1 MGDKMKMLQ
10 ALLTL
15 GLLCAFS
22 TVLAQ
27 TEVSQGLLTC
37 SAIEAA
43 EGRLAC
49 YDDLAN
55 DATAPVVSSAD
66 HWYVSNDTNP
76 VDDSTTVFFATEAT
90 EGSTTPTYGDSYI
103 LKLRCQSGELAAW
116 VSWNEY
122 LGLDTT
128 EVTYR
133 VGTAGAVTD
142 TWYISTDNQS
152 TFFSRNQSPTRAFI
166 EKLAASDN
174 RKLITQVTPY
184 GENTATG
191 VFNVSGLSDMLPQLY
206 EHCPA

>member
-1 MGDKMKMLQ
+1 MKILQ

-15 GLLCAFS
+15 ILLCAFS
-22 TVLAQ
+22 TALAQ
-27 TEVSQGLLTC
+27 PELSQELLTC
-37 SAIEAA
+37 SAIEAT
-43 EGRLAC
+43 ESRLAC
-49 YDDLAN
+49 YDSLAN

-66 HWYVSNDTNP
+66 HWYVSSDTNP
-76 VDDSTTVFFATEAT
+76 VDDSTTIYFITEAA
-90 EGSTTPTYGDSYI
+90 EGSTTPTYGDAFT
-103 LKLRCQSGELAAW
+103 LNLRCMSGELDAW

-174 RKLITQVTPY
+174 SKLITQVTPY
-184 GENTATG
+184 GANTDTG